1 MSEVETPQ
9 LDTSSPPEEGSLR
22 DEIGKAMTGF
32 LTPEQAR
39 KLVEET
45 LSITKVVTAEFS
57 CKKCGQ
63 RQKQPGQM
71 SDARAVA
78 AALKDLANQAFGP
91 AAEARGDSSF
101 EVIRNVYV
109 IADPGQVDSEEIE

>member
-1 MSEVETPQ
+1 MSDVTLEPAP
-9 LDTSSPPEEGSLR
+9 LAEEGSLR

-32 LTPEQAR
+32 LTPEQAKR
-39 KLVEET
+39 LVEET
-45 LSITKVVTAEFS
+45 LSITKIVTAEFS

-101 EVIRNVYV
+101 EVVRNVYV
-109 IADPGQVDSEEIE
+109 IADPGQIDGEEIE

>member
-1 MSEVETPQ
+1 MSDDVVLESAPA
-9 LDTSSPPEEGSLR
+9 EEGSLR
-22 DEIGKAMTGF
+22 DEIGKAMTAF
-32 LTPEQAR
+32 LTPEQTR

-101 EVIRNVYV
+101 EVVRNVYLV
-109 IADPGQVDSEEIE
+109 ADILSGVDDEEIG